1 MDKRETIK
9 ITGTSHFADNIKT
22 LMLENPDYSLSD
34 KELLEEYEVGDDI
47 REYESAAKHVELIPE
62 PDNQY
67 DSNAVRC
74 EIEGVTVG
82 YVKKGSCSHVKN
94 LLSSPGFKYVMIDKL
109 LFGNSKHVYS
119 DDDDKPYIEVKE
131 YDNPVVHLIIATEA
145 ASESVAIE
153 PQEKKLPPASNAVT
167 TNTESSK
174 KIPLPLLILIAS
186 FLLIL
191 LFAVPVLGIIAVIVA
206 IVLFVKMRKEDKNG
220 NS

>member
-9 ITGTSHFADNIKT
+9 ITGTSHYADNIKT
-22 LMLENPDYSLSD
+22 LMLENPDYSLKD

-47 REYESAAKHVELIPE
+47 PEYESAAKHVELIPE

-94 LLSSPGFKYVMIDKL
+94 LLSSPDFKYVMIDKL
-109 LFGNSKHVYS
+109 FYGNTKHVYS

-145 ASESVAIE
+145 APESVTIE
-153 PQEKKLPPASNAVT
+153 PQEKELPPA
-167 TNTESSK
+167 NTEVK
-174 KIPLPLLILIAS
+174 KQKIPLPLLILIAS

-220 NS
+220 NST

>member
-82 YVKKGSCSHVKN
+82 YVKKGSCAHVKN
-94 LLSSPGFKYVMIDKL
+94 LLSSPDFKYVMIDKL
-109 LFGNSKHVYS
+109 IYGNIKHVYA
-119 DDDDKPYIEVKE
+119 DDDDKTYVEERE

-145 ASESVAIE
+145 PAEVAAAA
-153 PQEKKLPPASNAVT
+153 PQEPVQPPANKEAD
-167 TNTESSK
+167 NH

-191 LFAVPVLGIIAVIVA
+191 LFAVPVLGIIALIVA